1 MTWSIFLRDSHKCDK
16 ARNKVGSGLGL
27 YITKE
32 LIEKMNGYINVK
44 SEIGEGTEFD
54 ITFEI

>member
-1 MTWSIFLRDSHKCDK
+1 MEHIFDRLYKCDK

-32 LIEKMNGYINVK
+32 LVEKMNGCINVK
-44 SEIGEGTEFD
+44 SEVGEGTEFE
-54 ITFEI
+54 ITLEI